1 MVMAQR
7 FDIAG
12 KHAIVTGGAK
22 GIGRAIADALAAQGA
37 LVSIVSRSALA
48 AEGIDRYFK
57 ANADITSEAEIAVAF
72 DACRAANGPIVILV
86 NNSGIAESAPLSRTG
101 RAMWD
106 RILATNLTGPF
117 LCAQAAIQ
125 DMVIAKSGRIINVS
139 SIAGLGGSP
148 YLTAYCSSKHG
159 VIGLTR
165 ALAEEFRDTGIT
177 ANAICPGYTET
188 DMMRQAMAN
197 IVRHTGAS
205 EDQARAHLA
214 NSNPGGRIA
223 TVEEVAQAAVDLIAG
238 DATGG
243 AVIVPGGEVV

>member
-1 MVMAQR
+1 MAQT

-22 GIGRAIADALAAQGA
+22 GIGRAIADALAAKGA

-48 AEGIDRYFK
+48 AEGAGHYVR
-57 ANADITSEAEIAVAF
+57 ANADITDEAEIAAAF
-72 DACRAANGPIVILV
+72 DACRAANGPIAILV

-117 LCAQAAIQ
+117 LCSEAAIQ
-125 DMVIAKSGRIINVS
+125 DMVIAKWGRIINIS

-148 YLTAYCSSKHG
+148 YLSAYCSSKHG

-177 ANAICPGYTET
+177 VNAICPGYTET

-223 TVEEVAQAAVDLIAG
+223 TVDEVAQAAVDLATG

-243 AVIVPGGEVV
+243 SVIIPGGEAV